1 MNDSFSL
8 MKSEMR
14 LIILDCDGVLYPQT
28 QLSMNH
34 IQKAVAQA
42 CQEYGFSPELLQRAS
57 FDAKSQGHQGL
68 FNYLVHICRLGNI
81 KQEKLLT
88 TLFNHIDYSLI
99 QPNPQLLKQI
109 RAVSKHIPV
118 CVLTNNHKMHLER
131 VFHRLFGLT
140 TGESGVPCFDITSMY
155 NGTYYLAKQTKEG
168 LSVFCAK
175 QNVQPYA
182 ACIYDDTPKI
192 IESAVRIGMQ
202 ARLVTRKAPL
212 QAHLMC
218 LQRSL
223 ITNRLRG

>member
-8 MKSEMR
+8 MKSEIR

-34 IQKAVAQA
+34 IKKAVVQTY
-42 CQEYGFSPELLQRAS
+42 QEYGFSLELLNQAS
-57 FDAKSQGHQGL
+57 VNAKSKGHRGL
-68 FNYLVHICRLGNI
+68 FNYLVHVCRLGDI

-88 TLFNHIDYSLI
+88 TLFNHVDYSLI
-99 QPNPQLLKQI
+99 RPNPQLLKQI

-131 VFHRLFGLT
+131 VFHRVFGLT
-140 TGESGVPCFDITSMY
+140 TGESGIPCFDITSMY

-175 QNVQPYA
+175 QNIQPHM
-182 ACIYDDTPKI
+182 ACIYDDTPEI
-192 IESAVRIGMQ
+192 IESATRIGMQ
-202 ARLVTRKAPL
+202 ARLVTQRASL
-212 QAHLMC
+212 QSHLTG
-218 LQRSL
+218 LQRNL